1 MLGLTRET
9 QMDKARN
16 TLRNVVSYV
25 EDVTGDERL
34 RADVRDAAI
43 HGVKASKRVRK
54 DLDGDGGITSRLAD
68 DKKLRKNLRAMLDDL
83 DSAAERMRG
92 KKSHRRRNILVLF
105 GLAAAAFLVARLWL
119 SGRLS
124 DTSPDYAEPTT
135 PTV

>member
-9 QMDKARN
+9 QMDKARK

-34 RADVRDAAI
+34 RADVRDAAV
-43 HGVKASKRVRK
+43 HGAKASERVRK
-54 DLDGDGGITSRLAD
+54 DLDGDGITSRLAD

-83 DSAAERMRG
+83 DSAADRMRG
-92 KKSHRRRNILVLF
+92 KKRHRTRNILVLF
-105 GLAAAAFLVARLWL
+105 GAAAAAFLVARLWF

-124 DTSPDYAEPTT
+124 DTSPDYTETAPSL
-135 PTV
+135 

>member
-1 MLGLTRET
+1 MLGLTRDT
-9 QMDKARN
+9 QMDKARK

-34 RADVRDAAI
+34 RADVRDAAV
-43 HGVKASKRVRK
+43 HGAKASERVRK
-54 DLDGDGGITSRLAD
+54 DLDGDGITSRLAD

-83 DSAAERMRG
+83 DSAADRVRG
-92 KKSHRRRNILVLF
+92 KKRHRTRNILVLF
-105 GLAAAAFLVARLWL
+105 GAIAAAFLVARLWL

-124 DTSPDYAEPTT
+124 DTSPDYTETA

>member
-9 QMDKARN
+9 QMDKAKK

-25 EDVTGDERL
+25 EDVTADERL

-43 HGVKASKRVRK
+43 HGVKASEQVRK
-54 DLDGDGGITSRLAD
+54 DLDGDGITSRLAD

-83 DSAAERMRG
+83 DSAAERMR
-92 KKSHRRRNILVLF
+92 KKSHRTRNILVLF
-105 GLAAAAFLVARLWL
+105 AAAAAAFLVARLWL
-119 SGRLS
+119 SGRRS
-124 DTSPDYAEPTT
+124 DTSPDYAETT

>member
-9 QMDKARN
+9 QVDKARR

-43 HGVKASKRVRK
+43 HGAKATERVRK
-54 DLDGDGGITSRLAD
+54 DLDGDGITSRLAD

-83 DSAAERMRG
+83 DSAADRVRG
-92 KKSHRRRNILVLF
+92 KKRHRTRNILVLF
-105 GLAAAAFLVARLWL
+105 GAIAAAFLVARLWL
-119 SGRLS
+119 WGRLS
-124 DTSPDYAEPTT
+124 DTSLDYSETA

>member
-9 QMDKARN
+9 QMDKARK

-34 RADVRDAAI
+34 RADVRDAAV
-43 HGVKASKRVRK
+43 HGVKASERVRK
-54 DLDGDGGITSRLAD
+54 DLDGDGITSRLAD

-83 DSAAERMRG
+83 DSAADRMRG
-92 KKSHRRRNILVLF
+92 KKRHRTRNILVLF
-105 GLAAAAFLVARLWL
+105 SAAAAAFLVARLWL

-124 DTSPDYAEPTT
+124 DTSPDYTETAPSL
-135 PTV
+135 

>member
-9 QMDKARN
+9 QMDKARK

-43 HGVKASKRVRK
+43 HGAKASEQVRK
-54 DLDGDGGITSRLAD
+54 DLDGDGITTRLAD

-83 DSAAERMRG
+83 DSAADRVRG
-92 KKSHRRRNILVLF
+92 KKRHRTRNILVLF
-105 GLAAAAFLVARLWL
+105 GAIAAAFLVARLWL

-124 DTSPDYAEPTT
+124 DTSPDYTETA

>member
-9 QMDKARN
+9 QMDKARK

-34 RADVRDAAI
+34 RADVRDAAV
-43 HGVKASKRVRK
+43 HGAKASERVRK
-54 DLDGDGGITSRLAD
+54 DLDGDGITSRLAD

-83 DSAAERMRG
+83 DSAADRVRG
-92 KKSHRRRNILVLF
+92 KKRHRTRNILVLF
-105 GLAAAAFLVARLWL
+105 GAIAAAFLVARLWL

-124 DTSPDYAEPTT
+124 DTSPDYTETA

>member
-9 QMDKARN
+9 QVDKARR

-34 RADVRDAAI
+34 RADVRDAAV
-43 HGVKASKRVRK
+43 HGAKASERVRK
-54 DLDGDGGITSRLAD
+54 DLDGDGITSRLAD

-83 DSAAERMRG
+83 DSAADRVRG
-92 KKSHRRRNILVLF
+92 KKRHRTRNILVLF
-105 GLAAAAFLVARLWL
+105 GAIAAAFLVARLWL

-124 DTSPDYAEPTT
+124 DTSPDYTETA

>member
-9 QMDKARN
+9 QMDKARK

-43 HGVKASKRVRK
+43 HGVKASEQVRK
-54 DLDGDGGITSRLAD
+54 DLDGDGITTRLAD

-83 DSAAERMRG
+83 DRAGERMRG
-92 KKSHRRRNILVLF
+92 KKRHRTRNILVLF
-105 GLAAAAFLVARLWL
+105 GAAAAAFLVARLWF
-119 SGRLS
+119 SGRIS
-124 DTSPDYAEPTT
+124 DTTPDYTETAA